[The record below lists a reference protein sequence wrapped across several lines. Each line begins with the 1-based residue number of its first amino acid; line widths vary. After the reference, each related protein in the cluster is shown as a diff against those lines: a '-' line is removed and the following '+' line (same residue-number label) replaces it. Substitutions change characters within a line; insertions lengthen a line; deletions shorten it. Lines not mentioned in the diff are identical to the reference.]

1 TVHQTDSTRST
12 TTAHSTTIRTFVLPG
27 AVTTIPGAVVT
38 EAGVVTTLPPVL
50 ITGPP
55 RTITATALSAADAQL
70 VADNSGIWGSRGL
83 YIGLMVV
90 LGAGV
95 AYGLYRTLRPVNRGH

>member
-1 TVHQTDSTRST
+1 MRST
-12 TTAHSTTIRTFVLPG
+12 TTAHSTAVRTFVLPG

-55 RTITATALSAADAQL
+55 RTITATASPPLSAELA
-70 VADNSGIWGSRGL
+70 ADNSGIWGSRQL
-83 YIGLMVV
+83 YIGLIV
-90 LGAGV
+90 LLAGGV
-95 AYGLYRTLRPVNRGH
+95 SYGLYRTLGHADRGH

>member
-1 TVHQTDSTRST
+1 
-12 TTAHSTTIRTFVLPG
+12 VLPG

-55 RTITATALSAADAQL
+55 RTITATATALSAADAQL
-70 VADNSGIWGSRGL
+70 VADNSGIWGSRWL
-83 YIGLMVV
+83 YIALIV
-90 LGAGV
+90 LLAVGV
-95 AYGLYRTLRPVNRGH
+95 SYGLYRTIGAANRGH